1 MSTADLQNH
10 NNLYGHNNMHPY
22 MAQQQQQQQQHPHHH
37 HQPQY
42 LPQHQQHPMM
52 VMSNMKHDED
62 DMDFHDNKSET
73 SSRSGGCNS
82 KSKVFQCT
90 GYGECSMV
98 FTRSEHLARHMR

>member
-1 MSTADLQNH
+1 MSTVDLQNH
-10 NNLYGHNNMHPY
+10 NHLYDRNHIHHNT
-22 MAQQQQQQQQHPHHH
+22 
-37 HQPQY
+37 
-42 LPQHQQHPMM
+42 LMM
-52 VMSNMKHDED
+52 MSMKPEED

-73 SSRSGGCNS
+73 SSRSGGGS